1 MAAPGSDSQSEMVP
15 AEIVAT
21 PVAQGQL
28 AAGDASDSASGPGM
42 VSRSS
47 GASRTAS
54 PTSVTNLILPLAGLA
69 LIAVGIVL
77 ALAARKRGA
86 PKAE

>member
-1 MAAPGSDSQSEMVP
+1 M
-15 AEIVAT
+15 
-21 PVAQGQL
+21 
-28 AAGDASDSASGPGM
+28 
-42 VSRSS
+42 
-47 GASRTAS
+47 S

-77 ALAARKRGA
+77 ALAARKRGT